1 MFYKEVRNMGK
12 TLRIIAWVSVLGLVF
27 LGSSALGQQ
36 RDWNCFEASWLI
48 GYPVYTPSGK
58 MTPLGQISNLVID
71 QSNGRIA
78 LIILSDVPGFGA
90 QHVAIPFGSLPRD
103 FRISFP
109 PNIHPAPYIQQPHF
123 NPYQKF
129 MAVGLVPSVI
139 DSTWVAGVYKQ
150 YERIAYWTEKGQES
164 PMGFYR
170 SDRLMG
176 AKVQSPQGAA
186 VGEVDDLLIDPDG
199 RIVFMILAN
208 SAGKVAVPF
217 ALLSRKGENT
227 FVLNAD
233 PAKLASAPR
242 FNRYED
248 SRNPE
253 YAINVYK
260 HFGVH
265 PYWTR

>member
-12 TLRIIAWVSVLGLVF
+12 TLRIIAWVSVLSLVF

-48 GYPVYTPSGK
+48 GNLVHPPPGRNVE
-58 MTPLGQISNLVID
+58 LGQISNLVID
-71 QSNGRIA
+71 ESNGRIA
-78 LIILSDVPGFGA
+78 LIILSDVPAFGA
-90 QHVAIPFGSLPRD
+90 QHVAIPFGSLARD
-103 FRISFP
+103 FRISVP
-109 PNIHPAPYIQQPHF
+109 PSIQAPPYMRQP
-123 NPYQKF
+123 NPYEKL
-129 MAVGLVPSVI
+129 MAVGVVPPVI
-139 DSTWVAGVYKQ
+139 DSTWVASVYKQ
-150 YERIAYWTEKGQES
+150 YERTAYWTEKGEG
-164 PMGFYR
+164 PLMGFYR

-186 VGEVDDLLIDPDG
+186 VGEADDLMIDPDG

-208 SAGKVAVPF
+208 NAGKVAVPF

-248 SRNPE
+248 TRNPE
-253 YAINVYK
+253 YATNVYEY
-260 HFGVH
+260 FGVH